1 MATEVIMPKV
11 DMDMT
16 HGIIV
21 AWRVAEGQAVKK
33 GDALF
38 DIETDKA
45 AMEVESPASGTVHN
59 LVAENVEVAIGK
71 PVAFIYAAGESIL
84 ASAET
89 PASVVVS
96 ALPDRSPSIN
106 QPASSITKTDIYTPF
121 NRLDEHRAAMDN
133 GSHDKPR
140 ASPVARRIARN
151 NSIDLTLISGSGP
164 KGRIMRKDVEAQ
176 LAASTANMANPAAGT
191 SPKEGHSQLIPHS
204 RMRKVI
210 AQRLQESKRDSP
222 HFYLTIDCRVDDFL
236 ESRRQINDSLPDG
249 VKVSINDM
257 LVMAAAKALR
267 AVPDVNA
274 SWKEEHIEI
283 FTNANIAIAVAIN
296 GGLVTPVIQDA
307 GNLSLSDISSSSAAL
322 AQRARDGELNRDDLA
337 GGTFTISNLGMFG
350 IREFAAVINPP
361 QAAILAV
368 GACEK
373 RAVVHGE
380 SLEIVTMMTVTLSCD
395 HRVVDGAVGARW
407 LQIFKGF
414 VETPFSMSL

>member
-11 DMDMT
+11 DMDMS

-21 AWRVAEGQAVKK
+21 AWRVAEGQAVEK
-33 GDALF
+33 GDPLF

-59 LVAENVEVAIGK
+59 LVAENVEVAIGE
-71 PVAFIYAAGESIL
+71 PVAFIYAKGESIL

-96 ALPDRSPSIN
+96 AMPGRSPPIN

-121 NRLDEHRAAMDN
+121 NRLDGHRAAMDN
-133 GSHDKPR
+133 GSHSKPR
-140 ASPVARRIARN
+140 ASPVARGIARN

-176 LAASTANMANPAAGT
+176 LTANISDMTNPAVGT
-191 SPKEGHSQLIPHS
+191 SPKEGHS

-210 AQRLQESKRDSP
+210 AQRLQESKRDAP
-222 HFYLTIDCRVDDFL
+222 HFYLTIDCRADDFL
-236 ESRRQINDSLPDG
+236 ESRQQINDSLPDG

-274 SWKEEHIEI
+274 SWRDEHIEI
-283 FTNANIAIAVAIN
+283 FTNANIAIAVAIK

-307 GNLSLSDISSSSAAL
+307 GNLSLSDISSRSATL
-322 AQRARDGELNRDDLA
+322 AQRARDGELNRDDLT

-373 RAVVHGE
+373 RAVVQSE

-407 LQIFKGF
+407 LQIFKGL
-414 VETPFSMSL
+414 VETPFSMLL